1 MRFSDT
7 RHSKPYCKPLPGC
20 LRTCLSV
27 LLLLTSLGAVAI
39 EPCKPFED
47 GRVDPRLLDVMRN
60 AATEGRLYR
69 VDPEDSKV
77 GFCVR
82 HFPKREFRGEFTNIV
97 GGLVL
102 PSNVDKYGQAL
113 LLIHTTSMKASNE
126 ELAPLVKGQEF
137 MDTEN
142 YPEIL
147 FTGRAFEWLAPLRGY
162 IYGDLTLRGITQPVV
177 FSVGLEIVDEGLGGL
192 PDRIRLQGNGQVNRY
207 QFNMRSHRIMISNT
221 VELCLDVELVPWG
234 H

>member
-1 MRFSDT
+1 MRTSDT
-7 RHSKPYCKPLPGC
+7 RLPSLYRKPVSGC

-27 LLLLTSLGAVAI
+27 LLLLTSLGALAI

-47 GRVDPRLLDVMRN
+47 GRVDPRVLEVMRR
-60 AATEGRLYR
+60 AASEGRLYR
-69 VDPEDSKV
+69 VDPEESKV

-82 HFPKREFRGEFTNIV
+82 HFPQKEFRGEFTNIV

-102 PSNVDKYGQAL
+102 PTNGDKYGQAL

-126 ELAPLVKGQEF
+126 GLAPLVKSREF

-147 FTGRAFEWLAPLRGY
+147 FTGRAFEWLGPLRGY
-162 IYGDLTLRGITQPVV
+162 IYGDLTLRGITQPVT

-192 PDRIRLQGNGQVNRY
+192 PDRIRLQGNGKVNRY